1 MDGELINLEIFVFV
15 RGENI
20 SFSEISYPVRM
31 PHFRFVIVD
40 FINHFN

>member
-20 SFSEISYPVRM
+20 SEISYPVRM
-31 PHFRFVIVD
+31 PHFRFAIVD